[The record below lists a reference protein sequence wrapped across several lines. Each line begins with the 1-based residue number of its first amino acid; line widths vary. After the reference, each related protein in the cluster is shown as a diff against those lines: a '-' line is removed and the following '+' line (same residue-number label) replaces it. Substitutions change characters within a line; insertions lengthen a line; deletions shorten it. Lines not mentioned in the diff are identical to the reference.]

1 MINEFTTK
9 INSIPFLEFSYWV
22 KEMYQRKALTL
33 FKALLKLKRTE
44 SWNLGSLANDSVLI
58 SFRESSELKYNSKF
72 SQIHRL
78 KTRQGPGY
86 PGNEFWNHSK
96 QHYLV
101 YKCATN
107 ANPRRFDCD
116 GETNEMMRRTETRTL
131 EVEEES
137 CPDSPRA
144 RPFSNDA
151 PVLLLN
157 LLYGWTTAPFLRKR
171 GSSQRHFIVWAE
183 SDREH
188 TVCDSFCLQKR

>member
-1 MINEFTTK
+1 M
-9 INSIPFLEFSYWV
+9 NS
-22 KEMYQRKALTL
+22 QRKSTASPSWSFHIGSKKCIKERPLHCL
-33 FKALLKLKRTE
+33 KPCALLKLKRTE
-44 SWNLGSLANDSVLI
+44 SWKLGSLANDSVLI

-101 YKCATN
+101 YKCATD

-116 GETNEMMRRTETRTL
+116 GETNEMMRRTETL
-131 EVEEES
+131 EEES

-144 RPFSNDA
+144 FPFSNDA

-183 SDREH
+183 SDR
-188 TVCDSFCLQKR
+188 